1 MLEAFLHF
9 LDRKR
14 GGVAVVTVA
23 ALLASCYFAARLE
36 ILDSPERWMPSTTL
50 AAWDVFAEHFDAGD
64 TVGIGLNF
72 KRPITEDDLPRLRA
86 LREQLRA
93 IQGIQQVYDCSLVA
107 EEIERVPLL
116 ELIDPANAKRF
127 ELYSGV
133 LWDTPAAGETTRT
146 LMTVGE
152 LIFYP
157 GEDKKDPATLN
168 TRRRHVAAE
177 VARIV
182 AAEKESGRW
191 THVDFHVASGIM
203 MMGEL
208 EKRTRQVAW
217 TFLPISLAVGLASF
231 LWCFRSWRAVL
242 VAVGGSAAAMLLVLG
257 WLGAGGGT
265 LGVVTMAA
273 PTLIAIIGT
282 AATVH
287 FASHARPM
295 DASAGASV
303 HDRRFDDA
311 HRRDLVKWVAVPCF
325 GSAVTTGVGFLM
337 LGFNELGPVR
347 DLGQQ
352 VFAGAILAF
361 FGVFVL
367 SQWTPI
373 RATAVRPWLSAAR
386 LSAFGRAVTARP
398 GAVVAGSA
406 VVFALLIFVAW
417 PRPKD
422 RALGVYVDA
431 DPFSFFSNDQPI
443 KIALNHF
450 SARKFAV
457 FQLDVIMVPR
467 AQGRPP
473 AGLEPPD
480 KQYLENLEAAD
491 KFSRAVMAR
500 EDLGVIRVLSTIS
513 FDRRY
518 VEILRQVYE
527 GMTGAAPTGTANGA
541 GPGQASG
548 GEPAEGRLTTLAG
561 LSPKA
566 TAATMLAST
575 FRAWKVDKKNEG
587 ALRFTFVAHDSAS
600 GFGPLVDYVRSQL
613 PSDRFDCHLAGSVQ
627 GNVDLTGGLTRSMV
641 DALGAALAVMLVVCS
656 VLFRSLKLALI
667 ALVPSVLPILT
678 VFALMG
684 VTKMP
689 LSSGSAMVSTIALG
703 IALTD
708 TIHFLTRYRE
718 RTRVS
723 GHAPREAVL
732 ETIVISGRPIILT
745 SLVHTAG
752 FLIFLT
758 TDFLPL
764 FHFGFLSSVAMLA
777 AMVSTLVVLP
787 CLLLVL
793 DRPRGVV
800 ATA

>member
-1 MLEAFLHF
+1 
-9 LDRKR
+9 
-14 GGVAVVTVA
+14 
-23 ALLASCYFAARLE
+23 
-36 ILDSPERWMPSTTL
+36 
-50 AAWDVFAEHFDAGD
+50 
-64 TVGIGLNF
+64 
-72 KRPITEDDLPRLRA
+72 
-86 LREQLRA
+86 
-93 IQGIQQVYDCSLVA
+93 
-107 EEIERVPLL
+107 
-116 ELIDPANAKRF
+116 
-127 ELYSGV
+127 
-133 LWDTPAAGETTRT
+133 
-146 LMTVGE
+146 
-152 LIFYP
+152 
-157 GEDKKDPATLN
+157 
-168 TRRRHVAAE
+168 
-177 VARIV
+177 
-182 AAEKESGRW
+182 
-191 THVDFHVASGIM
+191 
-203 MMGEL
+203 
-208 EKRTRQVAW
+208 
-217 TFLPISLAVGLASF
+217 

-242 VAVGGSAAAMLLVLG
+242 VAVGGSAVAMLLVLG

-287 FASHARPM
+287 FASASASASHARPV
-295 DASAGASV
+295 DSTAGMSEQE
-303 HDRRFDDA
+303 RRLEDA

-337 LGFNELGPVR
+337 LGFNELAPVR

-367 SQWTPI
+367 SQWVPI
-373 RATAVRPWLSAAR
+373 GATRVRPWLNAAR
-386 LSAFGRAVTARP
+386 LSAFGRAVTTWP
-398 GAVVAGSA
+398 GAVVVLTAI
-406 VVFALLIFVAW
+406 VVALLVFVAW

-422 RALGVYVDA
+422 KALGVYVDA
-431 DPFSFFSNDQPI
+431 DPFSFFANDQPI

-457 FQLDVIMVPR
+457 FQLDVILVPR

-473 AGLEPPD
+473 VGLEPPD
-480 KQYLENLEAAD
+480 KQYLENLAAAD
-491 KFSRAVMAR
+491 EFSRKVMER
-500 EDLGVIRVLSTIS
+500 SDLGVIRVLSTLS

-518 VEILRQVYE
+518 EEILRQVYE
-527 GMTGAAPTGTANGA
+527 GMTGAAPSAAGNGA
-541 GPGQASG
+541 GGGGGDAPGAG
-548 GEPAEGRLTTLAG
+548 NGANVTGESRLTTLAG
-561 LSPKA
+561 ISPKA

-575 FRAWKVDKKNEG
+575 FRAWKVDKKNQG
-587 ALRFTFVAHDSAS
+587 ALRLTFVAHDSAS

-613 PSDRFDCHLAGSVQ
+613 PADRFDCHLAGSVQ
-627 GNVDLTGGLTRSMV
+627 GNVDLTSGLTRSMV
-641 DALGAALAVMLVVCS
+641 DATGAALAVMLVVCS

-678 VFALMG
+678 VFGFMG
-684 VTKMP
+684 LAKMP

-732 ETIVISGRPIILT
+732 ETIAVAGRPIILT

-787 CLLLVL
+787 GLLLVL
-793 DRPRGVV
+793 DRARAAV
-800 ATA
+800 